1 MKIRSIP
8 LAIAFSI
15 CPAQSQDQ
23 GKGGAIM
30 KGKAHGMNKNLFFF
44 AVALG
49 LVPLLGEAATLT
61 VDCTAGEK
69 IQQKIALAKP
79 GDTVLVS
86 GTCSENVAIP
96 SEIVRIT
103 LDGQGKTVIKA
114 PGTTAD
120 AIFIRGK
127 DITIKGFT
135 LTGGRDGI
143 HLSGAAAGASAIIDG
158 NTIQHTGR
166 YGIHLDS
173 GSVGR
178 IANNRIE
185 NVTSAGIDITENSY
199 ARIGFLI
206 PSAPKPGPN
215 TIRNNGSYGIAV
227 SRTSSAWIANNT
239 IANNKGGGVFVNRN
253 SQADVVGNTISG
265 NGGDGI
271 TASQNSGVNLR
282 SEGTAVHQGPNQ
294 TDPTAKNAGFGV
306 KCSIG
311 GYAEGPLGTLSG
323 TQGAKEFDNSCVDR
337 LILP

>member
-1 MKIRSIP
+1 MN
-8 LAIAFSI
+8 
-15 CPAQSQDQ
+15 
-23 GKGGAIM
+23 GA
-30 KGKAHGMNKNLFFF
+30 KPDRDNSLLL
-44 AVALG
+44 LG
-49 LVPLLGEAATLT
+49 VVLCLVPTYGETATFT
-61 VDCTAGEK
+61 VDCDAKGKIQEK
-69 IQQKIALAKP
+69 IELVKP

-86 GTCSENVAIP
+86 GTCSENVSIP
-96 SEIVRIT
+96 SEVVRIT

-120 AIFIRGK
+120 AMFIRGK
-127 DITIKGFT
+127 DITIKGFA

-185 NVTSAGIDITENSY
+185 NVASAGIDVTESSY

-215 TIRNNGSYGIAV
+215 TIRNNGGHGIAV
-227 SRTSSAWIANNT
+227 SRASSAWIANNAIT
-239 IANNKGGGVFVNRN
+239 DNKGGGVFVNRH
-253 SQADVVGNTISG
+253 SQADVVGNTISS

-282 SEGTAVHQGPNQ
+282 SEGTLLPQRPNQ
-294 TDPTAKNAGFGV
+294 TDPATKNAGFGV

-311 GYAEGPLGTLSG
+311 GYVEGPLGTLAG
-323 TQGAKEFDNSCVDR
+323 TQGTKEFDSSCIDR

>member
-1 MKIRSIP
+1 MSERK
-8 LAIAFSI
+8 LE
-15 CPAQSQDQ
+15 
-23 GKGGAIM
+23 
-30 KGKAHGMNKNLFFF
+30 MNNGRFLF
-44 AVALG
+44 AVVLWF
-49 LVPLLGEAATLT
+49 VPAYGETVTLT
-61 VDCTAGEK
+61 VDCDAKGKIQEK
-69 IQQKIALAKP
+69 IELARP

-86 GTCSENVAIP
+86 GTCSENVSIP

-103 LDGQGKTVIKA
+103 LDGQGRTVIKA

-158 NTIQHTGR
+158 NTIQQTAR

-185 NVTSAGIDITENSY
+185 NVANAGIDVTESSY

-215 TIRNNGSYGIAV
+215 VIRNNGGYGIAV
-227 SRTSSAWIANNT
+227 SRASSAWIANNT
-239 IANNKGGGVFVNRN
+239 ITDNKGGGVFVNRN
-253 SQADVVGNTISG
+253 SQADIVGNTING
-265 NGGDGI
+265 NGGDGV
-271 TASQNSGVNLR
+271 TASQNSGINLR
-282 SEGTAVHQGPNQ
+282 SEGTLLPQRPNH
-294 TDPTAKNAGFGV
+294 TDPTARNARFGV
-306 KCSIG
+306 KCLIG
-311 GYAEGPLGTLSG
+311 GYVEGPLGTLVGGQG
-323 TQGAKEFDNSCVDR
+323 TKEFDNSCIDR